1 MPAGAADSDEE
12 TAQSNARSAFG
23 TWATTSGGAGEAWYN
38 DWNANLQSRV
48 AAHAQ
53 ANCQDLGYPVTRNIK
68 LPTGRWYYSADQD
81 SGANFQFQA
90 SIERPYRATCLK
102 RVRRSR
108 R

>member
-1 MPAGAADSDEE
+1 MPAGAADSVEA
-12 TAQSNARSAFG
+12 TAQFNADSATL
-23 TWATTSGGAGEAWYN
+23 TWITTSGGTGEAWFN
-38 DWNANLQSRV
+38 DWNANLQSRI

-53 ANCQDLGYPVTRNIK
+53 ANCQDLGYPVTRSITPSNE
-68 LPTGRWYYSADQD
+68 RWYYSADQD
-81 SGANFQFQA
+81 SGANYQFQA